1 MINRYGMWDHHRCG
15 GTGSGYSP
23 KTRRCDRRCMT
34 AAEGDAVFRTLV
46 RTPFG
51 SDASGA

>member
-1 MINRYGMWDHHRCG
+1 ML
-15 GTGSGYSP
+15 
-23 KTRRCDRRCMT
+23 T
-34 AAEGDAVFRTLV
+34 AAEGDAVFRTFV

>member
-1 MINRYGMWDHHRCG
+1 
-15 GTGSGYSP
+15 
-23 KTRRCDRRCMT
+23 MT